1 MRSAVGLGLVAVGV
15 ALAVHTFVRLA
26 QVPDTAGL
34 ASPSL
39 STLADADAAARGVA
53 RPANTSPPAERRVS
67 AALVEVAPTRTIAS
81 PPASAPEQPR
91 GPDLIRA
98 LQRELRRTGCYAG
111 RVNGEWTRSTQSAM
125 KAFTARVNASLP
137 VDRPDIVLLA
147 LLQGERGVACG
158 SCPAGQQLG
167 PGGDC
172 LPAAILARTA
182 RSEAATHE
190 PAVVEGRRPAASSRI
205 VATRALAPTGVNS
218 APPIEGRMSVGGPKP
233 ASVEHSPPGALA
245 VAVPSHGGTHQ
256 ATAGDARR
264 SAGHRAHRLVRARG
278 HAYPPP
284 RRYAYRPVFGL
295 RGVAAFLFGPAR
307 Y

>member
-15 ALAVHTFVRLA
+15 ALGAHTLVRLA
-26 QVPDTAGL
+26 QAPDAARL
-34 ASPSL
+34 ASSSL
-39 STLADADAAARGVA
+39 STLADADEAAKGFA
-53 RPANTSPPAERRVS
+53 RPASASPPAERRVS
-67 AALVEVAPTRTIAS
+67 AALVEVVPTRTTGS
-81 PPASAPEQPR
+81 PSVSAPAQPR

-125 KAFTARVNASLP
+125 KTFTARVNASLP

-147 LLQGERGVACG
+147 LLQGERRVACG

-172 LPAAILARTA
+172 LPVAVLARAA
-182 RSEAATHE
+182 RGEAATNE
-190 PAVVEGRRPAASSRI
+190 PAVVAAPRPAASPRI
-205 VATRALAPTGVNS
+205 VATRTPAPTGLSS
-218 APPIEGRMSVGGPKP
+218 APPIEGRMSVGGPNP
-233 ASVEHSPPGALA
+233 ASIEHSPQRALA
-245 VAVPSHGGTHQ
+245 VAVPSHGGIHQ
-256 ATAGDARR
+256 AKASAERR
-264 SAGHRAHRLVRARG
+264 SAGHRLHRLARERW
-278 HAYPPP
+278 HTYPPP
-284 RRYAYRPVFGL
+284 RRFAYRPVFGL